1 MQVSCV
7 KIIIVTLSLQF
18 LFTLTLPHSLSK
30 FWPQSLNAHLHD
42 NAYYLIIWS
51 IAHYKM
57 NDDIMRI
64 NIM

>member
-1 MQVSCV
+1 MQVSCM

-18 LFTLTLPHSLSK
+18 QFTLTLLHSLSK
-30 FWPQSLNAHLHD
+30 FWQQSLNAHLQD
-42 NAYYLIIWS
+42 NAYYVIIWP

-57 NDDIMRI
+57 NDNIII